1 MRLLVILIK
10 INKNEQ
16 RIMKGIGI
24 VFLVFGFVLL
34 VVGVVIDV
42 IDNNKNK

>member
-1 MRLLVILIK
+1 
-10 INKNEQ
+10 
-16 RIMKGIGI
+16 MKGIGI

-34 VVGVVIDV
+34 VVGFVIDV

>member
-1 MRLLVILIK
+1 
-10 INKNEQ
+10 
-16 RIMKGIGI
+16 MKGIGI